1 MELKEKMKIG
11 IVINN
16 LISDYEKE
24 FLNGVS
30 KFCEENNCVPLLFPI
45 GELNSPYFPFEYQQK
60 IISSLITKN
69 NVDGIIIASAILGNH
84 VTKAE
89 FSSYINKTFSVP
101 KISIGIELPNI
112 PSIIVNQ
119 KMGFE
124 SIIKDLIINHKCNDI
139 AIMSVKGNNEDAITR
154 MNIIKSIFKK
164 YNIKLDKNKIMYG
177 RFTYDGAFTAI
188 QDYYEK
194 NRKLNFDGIICLND
208 DMAFA
213 CIDFCKK
220 QSINVP
226 NKLKIIG
233 FDDVA
238 LASKDTPR
246 LTTANQMIANQSY
259 EGCNIL
265 LKLINGK
272 KIKTITK
279 INSEP
284 RYRQSCG
291 CISTKNNSINFINE
305 KREDVKF
312 SNDIQVINTPEW
324 LTASSQF
331 YKLHFFQSAIQVK
344 LGLNQIAK
352 IFRERIKDF
361 DISSAALVIYNKPIS
376 VNKNTTT
383 FNIPNK
389 AFLVSSFDDK
399 RNYHQK
405 KEFIE
410 FNPNE
415 KILPID
421 FFTDY
426 SQLNTVYPLYE
437 FNLQFGYI
445 VFTPGMMEKI
455 IYKMMVS
462 GLSHLI
468 AISHEKEKT
477 AQKNKKLTR
486 KNKSLDKISTTDE
499 LTGLLNRRGFIKLS
513 QEKINSIVKDND
525 KGIIIFG
532 DMDGL
537 KKINDT
543 YGHASGDIAIKAEG
557 EILKSCFKKTD
568 YVSRLGGDEFAIL
581 APNLSVTQ
589 FYKIKKEIEKKCT
602 EWNKISNEKFS
613 ISISLGFAE
622 FSKDKKNIKD
632 ILNEADVILYK
643 EKQRKKSIK

>member
-1 MELKEKMKIG
+1 MKIG

-24 FLNGVS
+24 FLSGVS

-84 VTKAE
+84 VTKDE

-139 AIMSVKGNNEDAITR
+139 AIMSVKGNNEDAIIR

-246 LTTANQMIANQSY
+246 LTTVNQMIANQSY

-279 INSEP
+279 I
-284 RYRQSCG
+284 
-291 CISTKNNSINFINE
+291 K
-305 KREDVKF
+305 
-312 SNDIQVINTPEW
+312 
-324 LTASSQF
+324 
-331 YKLHFFQSAIQVK
+331 
-344 LGLNQIAK
+344 
-352 IFRERIKDF
+352 
-361 DISSAALVIYNKPIS
+361 
-376 VNKNTTT
+376 
-383 FNIPNK
+383 
-389 AFLVSSFDDK
+389 
-399 RNYHQK
+399 
-405 KEFIE
+405 
-410 FNPNE
+410 
-415 KILPID
+415 
-421 FFTDY
+421 
-426 SQLNTVYPLYE
+426 
-437 FNLQFGYI
+437 
-445 VFTPGMMEKI
+445 VFT
-455 IYKMMVS
+455 S
-462 GLSHLI
+462 
-468 AISHEKEKT
+468 
-477 AQKNKKLTR
+477 
-486 KNKSLDKISTTDE
+486 
-499 LTGLLNRRGFIKLS
+499 
-513 QEKINSIVKDND
+513 
-525 KGIIIFG
+525 
-532 DMDGL
+532 
-537 KKINDT
+537 
-543 YGHASGDIAIKAEG
+543 
-557 EILKSCFKKTD
+557 
-568 YVSRLGGDEFAIL
+568 
-581 APNLSVTQ
+581 
-589 FYKIKKEIEKKCT
+589 FYYI
-602 EWNKISNEKFS
+602 
-613 ISISLGFAE
+613 
-622 FSKDKKNIKD
+622 
-632 ILNEADVILYK
+632 
-643 EKQRKKSIK
+643 